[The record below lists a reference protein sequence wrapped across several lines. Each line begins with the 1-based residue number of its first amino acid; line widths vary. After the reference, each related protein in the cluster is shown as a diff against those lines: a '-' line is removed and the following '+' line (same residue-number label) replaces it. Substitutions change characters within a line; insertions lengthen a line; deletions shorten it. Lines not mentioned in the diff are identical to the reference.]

1 MNKKSTIIIAVLA
14 ALVLIAAV
22 AVLSLNL
29 RKAQKTNEEM
39 TQLFEI
45 EKE

>member
-14 ALVLIAAV
+14 ALVLIAAI

-29 RKAQKTNEEM
+29 RKAQKANEEM
-39 TQLFEI
+39 TQLF
-45 EKE
+45 